1 MQARTSGVANDA
13 EFGSSASISA
23 PVTMHLSMLRGHRP
37 YREEV
42 ISCPV
47 PSRFESRVAGFRP
60 TAARASHF
68 RLSQTTPG
76 GCQDGTSKSPSFGSC
91 NIQSRLL
98 ASSLD
103 SYRTVTHTFFP
114 PPCSST
120 ASSFRISSFG
130 DATLSGSRAG
140 TGMPAERDAEC
151 RLRDNF
157 VPAVLFRRKASCDIE
172 GTTVGH
178 SCRKDK
184 VVEFTPRGARSCFR

>member
-1 MQARTSGVANDA
+1 MNAT
-13 EFGSSASISA
+13 FGCVVSISA
-23 PVTMHLSMLRGHRP
+23 PVTLHLSMRRGHRS

-42 ISCPV
+42 LSCAV
-47 PSRFESRVAGFRP
+47 PSRFESLGHGVPTTVASARP
-60 TAARASHF
+60 
-68 RLSQTTPG
+68 LQPSQNTPG
-76 GCQDGTSKSPSFGSC
+76 GCQDGTSTSKSFGSC
-91 NIQSRLL
+91 HVQPQLL

-103 SYRTVTHTFFP
+103 SYRPDAHTFFP

-151 RLRDNF
+151 RLRSNL

-184 VVEFTPRGARSCFR
+184 VVEFTPMGARSCFR